1 VQTTTQCEYCNE
13 TVHHEYDRVVDEYD
27 MCYHVWC
34 YERIQGDDYEQVY
47 TIVRSDRSS
56 STTV

>member
-1 VQTTTQCEYCNE
+1 MNYCEYCNE